1 MNRRLSNA
9 PPDRDR
15 RLTLYMDGSSLPE
28 RSGAGVVVMDRHG
41 RVWQVANRVLPV
53 MTNNEAEYMA
63 LLLAFEVAVGAQA
76 VDLDIRADSEI
87 VVGQMIGQFSV
98 NSARLKALH
107 QQACAWAMRFQR
119 VTYTHIPREE
129 NAVADALAAEAS
141 AGRRWCTFPQYWQ
154 R

>member
-1 MNRRLSNA
+1 MVVGC
-9 PPDRDR
+9 
-15 RLTLYMDGSSLPE
+15 LTLYIDGSSLPE
-28 RSGAGVVVMDRHG
+28 RSGAGVVVMDKNG

-63 LLLAFEVAVGAQA
+63 LLLAFEVALGAQA

-107 QQACAWAMRFQR
+107 QQACAWSTRFQR
-119 VTYTHIPREE
+119 VTYTHLPREE
-129 NAVADALAAEAS
+129 NAVADALASEAS